1 MKKQRELAKGVER
14 QQFFETVQFPVPE
27 PEEGTREMGVLYP
40 FLISGGSNTERYYFT
55 HINDLTEHKFNIRPR
70 YFGDESGYTEAFPRR
85 IQEILSTNH
94 DAKVFCVFDWD
105 TVYGNETKLKNH
117 REFEELFKEEIAA
130 GSVTLCPSMP
140 SIEYW
145 FLLHF
150 EDNTKFLKNYR
161 AISNVLGPYIK
172 PCFPDSKKGLKSL
185 LKQQKYLEDPT
196 WVNNLCAEGKLNTA
210 IERAEKNINAAVEA
224 GELEE
229 QSYSFVYRAFKKEEG
244 GVVGVRLDA

>member
-1 MKKQRELAKGVER
+1 MSKLRELAEGEER
-14 QQFFETVQFPVPE
+14 QQFFKAAQVSVPE
-27 PEEGTREMGVLYP
+27 PEEGTREMGELHS

-55 HINDLTEHKFNIRPR
+55 HINDLTEHKFNIIPK
-70 YFGDESGYTEAFPRR
+70 YFGDESNYTEAFPRR
-85 IQEILSTNH
+85 IKEILKANH

-105 TVYGNETKLKNH
+105 TVYGNEAKLRNH
-117 REFEELFKEEIAA
+117 REFELQFKKQIAS

-150 EDNTKFLKNYR
+150 EDYTKFLRNYR
-161 AISNVLGPYIK
+161 AISNILGPYIK

-196 WVNNLCAEGKLNTA
+196 WVKNLCADGKLDTA
-210 IERAEKNINAAVEA
+210 LERAEKNVKAAMA
-224 GELEE
+224 ADELDK
-229 QSYSFVYRAFKKEEG
+229 QSYSFVYKVFK
-244 GVVGVRLDA
+244 D